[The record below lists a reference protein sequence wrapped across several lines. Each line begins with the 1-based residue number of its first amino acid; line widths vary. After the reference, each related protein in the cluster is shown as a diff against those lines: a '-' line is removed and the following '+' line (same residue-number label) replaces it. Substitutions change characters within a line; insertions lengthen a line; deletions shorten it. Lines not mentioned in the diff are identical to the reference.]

1 MCMALPGG
9 EDRRRP
15 RGRIARA
22 ADWLRFGGLLAAFW
36 TAGLAQWIGHRML
49 GTRKAR

>member
-15 RGRIARA
+15 RGPAARMA
-22 ADWLRFGGLLAAFW
+22 EWLRFVGLLAAFW
-36 TAGLAQWIGHRML
+36 MTGLAQWIGHRVA
-49 GTRKAR
+49 GIRKAG